1 MKKITH
7 NQMTIVENDFDKYTI
22 IKNED
27 LKMVYEYTD
36 ILQKQINH
44 FQKMLQASGICYTFY
59 NGQGERLTLKDLSV
73 EVDMERP
80 ESSHIVHL
88 KGKSEQD
95 E

>member
-7 NQMTIVENDFDKYTI
+7 NKLTIVENDFDKYTI

-27 LKMVYEYTD
+27 LKMVYEYAE
-36 ILQKQINH
+36 ILQRQINH
-44 FQKMLQASGICYTFY
+44 FQTMLKASGICYTFY

-73 EVDMERP
+73 EVDMDNP
-80 ESSHIVHL
+80 SKSHIVHL